1 MKQFT
6 QGGFVKYENGKVEL
20 EDVQIEKI
28 AKDGYASASNGEHAV
43 TLNTSL
49 TKELLQEGLAREL
62 IRAIQAYRKQLNLPI
77 DLRVDITV
85 KTDKELQTVF
95 ENFKRMFEQNLLMRN
110 LVMNENVVRGTE
122 IQIADHI
129 ISIQLTP
136 VNR

>member
-1 MKQFT
+1 M
-6 QGGFVKYENGKVEL
+6 
-20 EDVQIEKI
+20 
-28 AKDGYASASNGEHAV
+28 
-43 TLNTSL
+43 
-49 TKELLQEGLAREL
+49 AREL